1 MDSDES
7 SKDSSAAE
15 SEGVFLPLGRPG
27 FFFDWAVSDGTGT
40 STVRPAGRSS
50 GTLAEC
56 SVPANRAWLGR
67 ALMGGSLKTGLSSRL
82 SEDIFLLRVSAVG
95 SGKTGVKVKS
105 LPGVRGTPALRTGDC
120 AG

>member
-7 SKDSSAAE
+7 SKDSSATETA
-15 SEGVFLPLGRPG
+15 FLPLGRPG
-27 FFFDWAVSDGTGT
+27 FLFEVAVSDGTGT
-40 STVRPAGRSS
+40 STVRPAGKSS
-50 GTLAEC
+50 GTLAVG
-56 SVPANRAWLGR
+56 SVPADRAWLGK
-67 ALMGGSLKTGLSSRL
+67 ALMGGSLKTGLSSKL
-82 SEDIFLLRVSAVG
+82 SEDIFLLRVSAAG